1 MDKKI
6 KIVDARMGRGKSTAA
21 IQYIEDH
28 KDEMRFLYITPYLSE
43 VSRVCESCDLKEPG
57 NTIDDGDEEAP
68 DVEAEQIVPKSV
80 VLKEYLRHG
89 KSVAATHALFYLI
102 DDEALEMIREKHY
115 CLIIDEE
122 INIIEKV
129 GITNKDYYLLK
140 KHLTTTDETGR
151 MIWTD
156 EEYIGK
162 LAWYK
167 RMIESGSIYQ
177 EDVCMISVMSPELLK
192 AFDDVLILTYRFEGS
207 KLEAYMQLFGF
218 EHEMY
223 GIEIRDGKRYFV
235 PGRDKAPAEDLGQL
249 IHLEKDAAFNRP
261 GEDTFSLSKV
271 WYQNTEYDDENLA
284 VLRKNMMNFLRRN
297 RSKNARNERMWTC
310 FKDGREKLIQK
321 NGACSKN
328 WVPLNI
334 KATNKYRNCTH
345 LAYMVNRFEDPN
357 IMKFFAKRGIKL
369 DRDSIALSE
378 MIQWIWRSA
387 IRDGKPI
394 YLYVPSYRMR
404 ELLYGWMQEIKRG
417 DNNE

>member
-271 WYQNTEYDDENLA
+271 WYQNIEYDDENLA

>member
-6 KIVDARMGRGKSTAA
+6 KIVDARMGRGKSSAA
-21 IQYIEDH
+21 IQYIQDH
-28 KDEMRFLYITPYLSE
+28 QDEMRFLYITPYLSE

-57 NTIDDGDEEAP
+57 NTIDEGDEEAT

-80 VLKEYLRHG
+80 VLKEYLRQG

-129 GITNKDYYLLK
+129 GITDKDYYLLK
-140 KHLTTTDETGR
+140 KHLTTTDENGR

-156 EEYIGK
+156 GEYIGK

-167 RMIESGSIYQ
+167 RMIESGSIYR
-177 EDVCMISVMSPELLK
+177 EDICLISVMNPELLK
-192 AFDDVLILTYRFEGS
+192 AFEEVFILTYRFEGS
-207 KLEAYMQLFGF
+207 RLEAYMQLFGF

-223 GIEIRDGKRYFV
+223 GIEIRDGKRYFT
-235 PGRDKAPAEDLGQL
+235 PGRDRAPAEDLENL
-249 IHLEKDAAFNRP
+249 INLEKDAAFNKP
-261 GEDTFSLSKV
+261 GEDTFALSKS
-271 WYQNTEYDDENLA
+271 WYTDTAYDDEELV
-284 VLRKNMMNFLRRN
+284 VLRKNMTNFLRRN
-297 RSKNARNERMWTC
+297 RSKSARNERMWTC
-310 FKDGREKLIQK
+310 FKASKSKLIPT
-321 NGACSKN
+321 NGACSRN

-334 KATNKYRNCTH
+334 KATNQYRNCTH
-345 LAYMVNRFEDPN
+345 LAYMVNRFEDPS
-357 IMKFFAKRGIKL
+357 ILKFFAKRGIKL

-394 YLYVPSYRMR
+394 HLYIPSYRMR
-404 ELLYGWMQEIKRG
+404 NLLYDWMQEIKRG